1 MRFRSHSGRSLLIF
15 LRVYTSSSSN
25 KKHPSLK
32 VPKYTKFDTAIGV
45 KSPKYTKFEG
55 RIIKPT
61 RVFKSSSCPNTL
73 NESQFDQRCCQHHCP
88 QQSPPSCIVS
98 TQCQRCNGTLNY

>member
-1 MRFRSHSGRSLLIF
+1 MRFRSHSGRSLLSF
-15 LRVYTSSSSN
+15 LR
-25 KKHPSLK
+25 
-32 VPKYTKFDTAIGV
+32 
-45 KSPKYTKFEG
+45 G

-73 NESQFDQRCCQHHCP
+73 NESQFDQRRCHNLCP

-98 TQCQRCNGTLNY
+98 T